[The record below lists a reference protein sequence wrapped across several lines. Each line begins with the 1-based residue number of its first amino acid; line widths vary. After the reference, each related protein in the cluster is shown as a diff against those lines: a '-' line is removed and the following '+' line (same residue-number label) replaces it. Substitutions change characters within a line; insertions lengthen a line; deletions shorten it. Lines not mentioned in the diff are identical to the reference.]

1 MSVMQT
7 IERLVSFGPRWP
19 AADGDGPTIDY
30 LAGELRA
37 AGREATVERIRVRP
51 SYHVA
56 LALLAALAVVGSV
69 VSVSSPPLG
78 VVILLIVSIAIY
90 ADLTGRP
97 SPIRWLTSPRDTAN
111 ISSPGRLPDARHRVV
126 LTAHHD
132 AAHGGLLFARRAR
145 RRRRPS
151 PLSRL
156 AGRVDLVFW
165 ATIAALAASVVRL
178 VSGWDTNTM
187 SAIQFV
193 PTVAL
198 IVLAA
203 LFVDAALARVVP
215 GASDNASG
223 VAAVLEVAERLER
236 RLTENVDVW
245 IVFTGAKEGFM
256 LGMRA
261 WLKEHE
267 RDLHK
272 DRTWFVNVDTV
283 GNGDVHHVTAEGFA
297 LLFRHDRRLIAACER
312 LGFRPHV
319 WRLGTDG
326 VVPLMRGYPSITLC
340 ALENGRIPNFHRPSD
355 TVRNIDPGAV
365 EAAADS
371 VEKLVRRLD
380 GAFAQES
387 SAARMP
393 SSA

>member
-1 MSVMQT
+1 MQT
-7 IERLVSFGPRWP
+7 IERLVGFGPRWP
-19 AADGDGPTIDY
+19 AAEGDDPTIDY

-37 AGREATVERIRVRP
+37 TGREVSVERIRVRP
-51 SYHVA
+51 AFHIA
-56 LALLAALAVVGSV
+56 LALLAAIAVVGSV
-69 VSVSSPPLG
+69 VSVNSPPLG
-78 VVILLIVSIAIY
+78 VAILLIVAIAIY

-111 ISSPGRLPDARHRVV
+111 VTSFGHLPDATHRVV

-132 AAHGGLLFARRAR
+132 AAHGGLLFARRGG

-156 AGRVDLVFW
+156 AGRIDLVFW
-165 ATIAALAASVVRL
+165 ATIAALAAAVVRL

-203 LFVDAALARVVP
+203 LFLDAALARVVP

-223 VAAVLEVAERLER
+223 VAAVLEVVERLER
-236 RLTENVDVW
+236 RRTENVDVW
-245 IVFTGAKEGFM
+245 VVFTGAKEGFM

-261 WLKEHE
+261 WMNEYE
-267 RDLHK
+267 GDLHK

-283 GNGDVHHVTAEGFA
+283 GNGDLHHVTAEGFA

-312 LGFRPHV
+312 LGSRPYV

-340 ALENGRIPNFHRPSD
+340 TLENGRIPNFHRPAD
-355 TVRNIDPGAV
+355 TVENIDPGAV
-365 EAAADS
+365 EAAAES
-371 VEKLVRRLD
+371 VEQLVRQID
-380 GAFAQES
+380 GAFAQEP

>member
-1 MSVMQT
+1 MQT

-19 AADGDGPTIDY
+19 AAEGDQPTVDY

-37 AGREATVERIRVRP
+37 ASREVTVDRIRVRP
-51 SYHVA
+51 SYHIA
-56 LALLAALAVVGSV
+56 LALLAAIAVVGSV
-69 VSVSSPPLG
+69 VSVSSAPLG
-78 VVILLIVSIAIY
+78 VVILLLASIAIY

-97 SPIRWLTSPRDTAN
+97 SPVRWLTSPRDTAN
-111 ISSPGRLPDARHRVV
+111 VTSPGHLPDAMHRVV

-132 AAHGGLLFARRAR
+132 AAHGGLLFARRPR

-156 AGRVDLVFW
+156 AGRIDLVFW
-165 ATIAALAASVVRL
+165 AAIAALAASVVRL
-178 VSGWDTNTM
+178 VTGWDTNTM

-193 PTVAL
+193 PAVAL
-198 IVLAA
+198 ILLAA
-203 LFVDAALARVVP
+203 LLVDSALAPVVP

-236 RLTENVDVW
+236 RPTENVDVW
-245 IVFTGAKEGFM
+245 VVFTGAKEGFM

-261 WLKEHE
+261 WLNEYGN
-267 RDLHK
+267 DLHK

-283 GNGDVHHVTAEGFA
+283 GNGRLHHVTAEGFA
-297 LLFRHDRRLIAACER
+297 LLFRHDRRLVAACER
-312 LGFRPHV
+312 LGMRPHV

-355 TVRNIDPGAV
+355 TVHNIDPAAAGGAADAV
-365 EAAADS
+365 ER
-371 VEKLVRRLD
+371 LVRQID
-380 GAFAQES
+380 GAFAQEP

>member
-1 MSVMQT
+1 MQT

-19 AADGDGPTIDY
+19 AEDGDGPTVEY
-30 LAGELRA
+30 LAGELRG
-37 AGREATVERIRVRP
+37 AGRDVTIERIRVRP
-51 SYHVA
+51 AYQVA

-78 VVILLIVSIAIY
+78 VVILLVVSAAIY

-97 SPIRWLTSPRDTAN
+97 SPIRWLTSPRNTAN
-111 ISSPGRLPDARHRVV
+111 VSSPGRLPDAVHRVV

-132 AAHGGLLFARRAR
+132 AARGGLLFARRPR
-145 RRRRPS
+145 PRRRPS
-151 PLSRL
+151 PLTRL

-165 ATIAALAASVVRL
+165 AAVAALAAAVVRL

-187 SAIQFV
+187 SAIQFI

-198 IVLAA
+198 ILLAA
-203 LFVDAALARVVP
+203 LFLDAALARVVP

-223 VAAVLEVAERLER
+223 VAAVMAVAERLER
-236 RLTENVDVW
+236 RPTENVDVW

-261 WLKEHE
+261 WMKEHE
-267 RDLHK
+267 DQLHK

-283 GNGDVHHVTAEGFA
+283 GNGDIHHVTAEGFA
-297 LLFRHDRRLIAACER
+297 LLFRHDRRLIGTFER
-312 LGFRPHV
+312 LGTRPHV

-326 VVPLMRGYPSITLC
+326 VVPLMQGYPSVTLC

-355 TVRNIDPGAV
+355 TVANVDAAAV
-365 EAAADS
+365 EAAAS
-371 VEKLVRRLD
+371 TVERLVREIDR
-380 GAFAQES
+380 AFAQDP

>member
-1 MSVMQT
+1 MQT
-7 IERLVSFGPRWP
+7 IERLVAFGPRWP
-19 AADGDGPTIDY
+19 AAEGDDPTVEY

-37 AGREATVERIRVRP
+37 TGRDVSVERIRVRP
-51 SYHVA
+51 SFHIA
-56 LALLAALAVVGSV
+56 LALLASLAVVGSV
-69 VSVSSPPLG
+69 VSVSSPALG
-78 VVILLIVSIAIY
+78 VVILLVVAIAIY

-111 ISSPGRLPDARHRVV
+111 VTSPGRMPDATHRVV

-132 AAHGGLLFARRAR
+132 AAHGGLLFARRR
-145 RRRRPS
+145 GRRRRPS
-151 PLSRL
+151 RLSRL

-165 ATIAALAASVVRL
+165 ATILALAAAVIRL
-178 VSGWDTNTM
+178 VSSWDTNTM

-198 IVLAA
+198 IGLAA
-203 LFVDAALARVVP
+203 LFLDAALARVVP

-236 RLTENVDVW
+236 HPTENVDVW
-245 IVFTGAKEGFM
+245 VVFTGAKEGFM

-261 WLKEHE
+261 WLNEYE
-267 RDLHK
+267 ADLHK

-312 LGFRPHV
+312 LGSRPHV

-340 ALENGRIPNFHRPSD
+340 ALENGRIPNFHRPAD
-355 TVRNIDPGAV
+355 TVENIDPGAV

-371 VEKLVRRLD
+371 VEKLVRQID
-380 GAFAQES
+380 GAFAQEP

>member
-1 MSVMQT
+1 MSVMRT
-7 IERLVSFGPRWP
+7 IERIVSFGPRWP
-19 AADGDGPTIDY
+19 GGEGDAPTVDY
-30 LAGELRA
+30 LAGELRSL
-37 AGREATVERIRVRP
+37 GRETTVERIRVRP
-51 SYHVA
+51 SYQIA
-56 LALLAALAVVGSV
+56 LALLAAVAVVGSV

-78 VVILLIVSIAIY
+78 VVILLLASIAMY

-111 ISSPGRLPDARHRVV
+111 ISSPGSLPEAPNRIV

-132 AAHGGLLFARRAR
+132 AAHGGLLFARRR
-145 RRRRPS
+145 RRRRPFL
-151 PLSRL
+151 LSRL

-165 ATIAALAASVVRL
+165 AAIAALAASVVRL

-198 IVLAA
+198 ILLTA
-203 LFVDAALARVVP
+203 LLIDSALARPVP

-223 VAAVLEVAERLER
+223 VAAVLEVAGRLER
-236 RLTENVDVW
+236 RPTENVDVW
-245 IVFTGAKEGFM
+245 VVFTGAKEGFM

-261 WLKEHE
+261 WLSEHAG
-267 RDLHK
+267 DLHK

-283 GNGDVHHVTAEGFA
+283 GNGELHHVTAEGFA
-297 LLFRHDRRLIAACER
+297 LLFRHDRRLVAACER
-312 LGFRPHV
+312 LGTAPHV

-355 TVRNIDPGAV
+355 TVENIDPGAV

-371 VEKLVRRLD
+371 VEELVRRID
-380 GAFAQES
+380 GAFYQEA

>member
-1 MSVMQT
+1 MQT
-7 IERLVSFGPRWP
+7 IERLVAFGPRWP
-19 AADGDGPTIDY
+19 AAEGDGPTVDY
-30 LAGELRA
+30 LAGELGA
-37 AGREATVERIRVRP
+37 AGREVSVERIRVRP
-51 SYHVA
+51 SFHIA
-56 LALLAALAVVGSV
+56 LALLASLAVVGSV
-69 VSVSSPPLG
+69 VSVSSPALG
-78 VVILLIVSIAIY
+78 VAILLIVAVAIY

-111 ISSPGRLPDARHRVV
+111 VTSPGRMPDATHRVV

-132 AAHGGLLFARRAR
+132 AAHGGLLFARRR
-145 RRRRPS
+145 GRRRPS
-151 PLSRL
+151 LLSRL
-156 AGRVDLVFW
+156 AGRIDLVFW
-165 ATIAALAASVVRL
+165 ATIVALAAAVLRL

-198 IVLAA
+198 IGLAA
-203 LFVDAALARVVP
+203 LFLDAALARVVP

-236 RLTENVDVW
+236 HPTENVDVW
-245 IVFTGAKEGFM
+245 VVFTGAKEGFM

-261 WLKEHE
+261 WLNEYE
-267 RDLHK
+267 DDLHK

-283 GNGDVHHVTAEGFA
+283 GNGDLHHVTAEGFA

-312 LGFRPHV
+312 LGSRPHV

-340 ALENGRIPNFHRPSD
+340 ALENGRIPNFHRPAD
-355 TVRNIDPGAV
+355 TVENIDPAAV

-371 VEKLVRRLD
+371 VEKLVRQID
-380 GAFAQES
+380 GAFAQEP

>member
-1 MSVMQT
+1 MQT
-7 IERLVSFGPRWP
+7 IERIVSFGPRW
-19 AADGDGPTIDY
+19 AGDEGDGPTVDY
-30 LAGELRA
+30 LAGELRRWN
-37 AGREATVERIRVRP
+37 REAVVERIRVRP
-51 SYHVA
+51 SYHLA
-56 LALLAALAVVGSV
+56 LALLAAVAVVGSV
-69 VSVSSPPLG
+69 VSVSSPALG
-78 VVILLIVSIAIY
+78 VVILLIASAAIY
-90 ADLTGRP
+90 GDLTGRP

-111 ISSPGRLPDARHRVV
+111 VSSPGHLPDAPHRVV

-132 AAHGGLLFARRAR
+132 AAHGGLLYARRRR

-165 ATIAALAASVVRL
+165 SAMAALAAAVVRL
-178 VSGWDTNTM
+178 VSGWDTNAM

-193 PTVAL
+193 PAVVL

-203 LFVDAALARVVP
+203 LLIDTALARVVP

-236 RLTENVDVW
+236 RPTENVDVW
-245 IVFTGAKEGFM
+245 IVFPGAKEGFM

-261 WLKEHE
+261 WLGEHGDE
-267 RDLHK
+267 LHT

-283 GNGDVHHVTAEGFA
+283 GNGQMHHATAEGFG
-297 LLFRHDRRLIAACER
+297 LLFRHDNRLAAACER
-312 LGFRPHV
+312 LGSRPYI

-326 VVPLMRGYPSITLC
+326 VVPAMRGYPSITLC
-340 ALENGRIPNFHRPSD
+340 ALEQGRIPNFHRPSD
-355 TVRNIDPGAV
+355 TIENVDPAAV
-365 EAAADS
+365 ERAADL
-371 VEKLVRRLD
+371 VEGLVRRID
-380 GAFAQES
+380 GAFAQEP
-387 SAARMP
+387 SADRMP

>member
-1 MSVMQT
+1 MQT
-7 IERLVSFGPRWP
+7 IERVVSFGPRWP
-19 AADGDGPTIDY
+19 ADEGDDPTVDY
-30 LAGELRA
+30 LAGKLRG

-78 VVILLIVSIAIY
+78 VVILLVTSIAIY

-97 SPIRWLTSPRDTAN
+97 SPIRWLTSPRNTAN
-111 ISSPGRLPDARHRVV
+111 VTSPGSRPEAAHRIV

-132 AAHGGLLFARRAR
+132 AAHGGLLFARRAG

-178 VSGWDTNTM
+178 VTGSDSNTM

-193 PTVAL
+193 PAVAL
-198 IVLAA
+198 IILTA
-203 LFVDAALARVVP
+203 LLVDAALARTVP

-223 VAAVLEVAERLER
+223 VAAVLDVAERLER
-236 RLTENVDVW
+236 RPTENVDVW
-245 IVFTGAKEGFM
+245 VVFTGAEEGFM

-261 WLKEHE
+261 WLDEYGS
-267 RDLHK
+267 DLHK

-283 GNGDVHHVTAEGFA
+283 GNGELHHVTAEGFA
-297 LLFRHDRRLIAACER
+297 LLFRHDRRLIAACQR
-312 LGFRPHV
+312 LGTRPHV
-319 WRLGTDG
+319 LRLGTDG

-340 ALENGRIPNFHRPSD
+340 ALENGRIPNFHRPAD
-355 TVRNIDPGAV
+355 TVENVDPGSV
-365 EAAADS
+365 EAAADF
-371 VEKLVRRLD
+371 VEALVRQID
-380 GAFAQES
+380 GAFAQEA
-387 SAARMP
+387 SAERMP